1 MGRRLIG
8 NPAHWDRA
16 TQNALHAMKEAAEE
30 LNVPAP
36 EAKVELNDYVRKV
49 TDEAAN
55 AYSTDAVFKAKVD
68 TITAVFAE
76 RRAYE
81 GQPCDEADYRHTIA
95 AAALALA
102 MVGDL
107 EMAAMIGTP
116 EDLADRCEHYT
127 DAECHA
133 AECEHNCTNATCS
146 EWKPDDNA

>member
-8 NPAHWDRA
+8 GPNTWSRETQEALRA
-16 TQNALHAMKEAAEE
+16 MYRVAEE
-30 LNVPAP
+30 LEVSMPK
-36 EAKVELNDYVRKV
+36 AKTVLNDYVRKV

-107 EMAAMIGTP
+107 EMAAMIGMP
-116 EDLADRCEHYT
+116 EDLAEGAGND
-127 DAECHA
+127 
-133 AECEHNCTNATCS
+133 
-146 EWKPDDNA
+146 DDNA